1 VHSYRSFAAAGGL
14 LLAGSDPT
22 DSGDARIGF
31 DQREIELLGPGF
43 SPADAIKN
51 RHSEWAVYLDQD
63 KHIGSIAVGKNA
75 DLAAIKRCP
84 I

>member
-31 DQREIELLGPGF
+31 DPREIELLGAGF
-43 SPADAIKN
+43 FSRGCD
-51 RHSEWAVYLDQD
+51 
-63 KHIGSIAVGKNA
+63 
-75 DLAAIKRCP
+75 
-84 I
+84 